1 MYSVSSASKDNQIYQ
16 NTEILFNYQ
25 VIIFMLSSLL
35 FFWIMFVILNPS
47 VNNPLPQTKVCVCSN
62 LTFSLPLNL
71 IKDPLF

>member
-16 NTEILFNYQ
+16 NIEILFNYQ

-35 FFWIMFVILNPS
+35 FFWIMSVILNPS
-47 VNNPLPQTKVCVCSN
+47 VNNLPQTKVCVCSN

-71 IKDPLF
+71 IKHLLF

>member
-16 NTEILFNYQ
+16 NIEILFNYQ

-35 FFWIMFVILNPS
+35 FFWIMSVILNPS
-47 VNNPLPQTKVCVCSN
+47 VNNLPQTKVCVCSN

-71 IKDPLF
+71 IKHPLF

>member
-1 MYSVSSASKDNQIYQ
+1 MYSVPSTSKDNEVYP

-35 FFWIMFVILNPS
+35 LFWITSVILNPS
-47 VNNPLPQTKVCVCSN
+47 VNNLPQTKVCVCSD

-71 IKDPLF
+71 IKDPSF

>member
-35 FFWIMFVILNPS
+35 FFWIMSVILNPS
-47 VNNPLPQTKVCVCSN
+47 VNNLPQTQVCVCSN